1 MLIHTCLRRASLA
14 CATLALGACASLPNR
29 PTPLVNYQPESFG
42 ANAYAKHYGTHA
54 PRTCEAARR
63 ALLSQGYI
71 VSAASADQVVARK
84 YFQPFADHHVQLEFR
99 VVCATDGD
107 GSGGSTVFVNGL
119 KDQYVLRKAKESA
132 SLGVGGIGSLSLPL
146 EGSLDSMVKVASE
159 TVTDA
164 ALYARFFELVHGYLD
179 RAPAPQAKP
188 ASASAA
194 SVPAQ

>member
-1 MLIHTCLRRASLA
+1 ML
-14 CATLALGACASLPNR
+14 
-29 PTPLVNYQPESFG
+29 TPAQPE
-42 ANAYAKHYGTHA
+42 
-54 PRTCEAARR
+54 
-63 ALLSQGYI
+63 
-71 VSAASADQVVARK
+71 QVTGRK
-84 YFQPFADHHVQLEFR
+84 YFQPTAEHHVQLEFR
-99 VVCATDGD
+99 VVCAPELGD
-107 GSGGSTVFVNGL
+107 AQAATMFVSGL
-119 KDQYVLRKAKESA
+119 KEQYVVRKVKDSA

-179 RAPAPQAKP
+179 HAPAPQAEA